1 MKRDISTITEK
12 EALRVVKMV
21 YGKDLDNNKIVID
34 DGPVYTKIISQVNGC
49 VGYISLADDTFEAWI
64 EGNGG
69 YFQIYN
75 VDKKTY
81 NYLARKFK
89 IKL

>member
-1 MKRDISTITEK
+1 MKRDLSTITEK

-34 DGPVYTKIISQVNGC
+34 DGPVYTKIISQVKGC
-49 VGYISLADDTFEAWI
+49 VGYISLAEDTFEAWI
-64 EGNGG
+64 ESNEG
-69 YFQIYN
+69 YFQVYN

-81 NYLARKFK
+81 NYIARRF
-89 IKL
+89 II